1 MSRRSSIDENSIVP
15 VNDHVEKVFEAGPDA
30 NGRSGWV
37 TVTNRENYT
46 LAYTQTGLAT
56 SIGRG
61 RERWIREIVYL
72 NFSYFTIQRKYTI
85 LLIHTVYG
93 RIYV

>member
-46 LAYTQTGLAT
+46 FAYTDR
-56 SIGRG
+56 ICDFN
-61 RERWIREIVYL
+61 W
-72 NFSYFTIQRKYTI
+72 QRKRKMDKRDRLSKFFILYDTKEIHDIAYT
-85 LLIHTVYG
+85 
-93 RIYV
+93 